1 MITFIF
7 IILFLCFVGK
17 MIAFAFKAA
26 WGITKKSFAI
36 IFFPIFIIAVF
47 LSGLVYVAIAVL
59 LIAGLVSLIG
69 SIVK

>member
-7 IILFLCFVGK
+7 IILLLCFVGK

-26 WGITKKSFAI
+26 WGITKISFAI